1 MRKIRLSSALL
12 AIIIAGLIAAL
23 VVQERRIARIESE
36 ILPGISVFDTPL
48 PPLPASGTSPFDA
61 PIHEPAAKPSIA
73 TAPTSRLPS
82 RSLPSPAAPVKP
94 SREEQIRA
102 LNLQIEFLT
111 KQKERILNGEDIQ
124 TNAPP
129 PPASPDG

>member
-36 ILPGISVFDTPL
+36 ILPRISVFDTPL

-61 PIHEPAAKPSIA
+61 PIHEPIVA
-73 TAPTSRLPS
+73 TAPTSRL
-82 RSLPSPAAPVKP
+82 P

-111 KQKERILNGEDIQ
+111 KQKERILNGEDIH